1 MLVPLTNNHIHVF
14 DSECAPKNFLRIIDV
29 DFVRKH
35 SAKIKWLLD
44 NKRSRSLISKT
55 ESVIKKKEP
64 EKRKKFAKY
73 ISFLNIATQKSQLI
87 IFRDAL
93 KVATTYD
100 PQAHLLAMTL
110 DMDFMDDH
118 NPPDKNYCTQLIEVK
133 QIKRYYP
140 DNFFPFISIDP
151 RARSGETLLRWVRNF
166 FEFGLQSKSSGKTY
180 PFFSGIK
187 MYPALG
193 FFPFDPRLDK
203 IYDYAEKNGIPITLH
218 CTRVGSLYIGKNIE
232 GLIPLKPKMIMPKE
246 GEKTFSKAK
255 VAQNEIYERIK
266 RYTEKGWIKNS
277 KIGKNDLA
285 CDLFSHPQN
294 YVPIML
300 KFPKLK
306 ICLAHMGGEYE
317 IEFMNSADRKNGK
330 PRDHRKE
337 IWDLDG
343 YNWAE
348 LIRDLMK
355 EYSSLYT
362 DISFS
367 VSDLDNPKIANNFNE
382 WLDAIGENGK
392 ELGNRILFGTDYYMT
407 EMVNRESELYKLAN
421 EKLEKWFDRITRDN
435 SKEFLY

>member
-14 DSECAPKNFLRIIDV
+14 DSDCAPNNFLRVIDV

-35 SAKIKWLLD
+35 SAKIKWILENKKTRRFIWILERLLK
-44 NKRSRSLISKT
+44 NRK
-55 ESVIKKKEP
+55 P
-64 EKRKKFAKY
+64 EKRKKLAKY
-73 ISFLNIATQKSQLI
+73 VSFLSIATQESQYN
-87 IFRDAL
+87 IFKDAL
-93 KVATTYD
+93 KIAKTYD
-100 PQAHLLAMTL
+100 PQARLLTMTL
-110 DMDFMDDH
+110 DMDFMDDN
-118 NPPDKNYCTQLIEVK
+118 NPPDKNYCTQLNEVK
-133 QIKRYYP
+133 HIKRYYP
-140 DNFFPFISIDP
+140 DNFFPFVSIDP
-151 RARSGETLLRWVRNF
+151 RARSGETLLRWARNF
-166 FEFGLQSKSSGKTY
+166 FEFGLVSKSSGQTY

-193 FFPFDPRLDK
+193 FFPFDPRLEK
-203 IYDYAEKNGIPITLH
+203 IYAYAEENGIPITLH

-232 GLIPLKPKMIMPKE
+232 GLIPLRPKMIMPKE
-246 GEKTFSKAK
+246 GGEVFDKAQI
-255 VAQNEIYERIK
+255 AQNEIYERMK
-266 RYTEKGWIKNS
+266 KYSDEGWIKNS
-277 KIGKNDLA
+277 EIGKNDLA

-317 IEFMNSADRKNGK
+317 IEFMNAADRKNGN
-330 PRDHRKE
+330 PRKE
-337 IWDLDG
+337 RVKIWDMDG

-355 EYSSLYT
+355 EHPCLYT

-367 VSDLDNPKIANNFNE
+367 VSDLDSPKIAANFNE
-382 WLDAIGENGK
+382 WLDAIDKNGY

-407 EMVNRESELYKLAN
+407 EMANRESELYKLAS

-435 SKEFLY
+435 SKAFLY